1 MSRRHYGCVLC
12 GYAISGFSTP
22 TWKVPPW
29 LSEFRAVWTYPPL
42 GIYTSGIGTFDISV
56 GTWTVPIDPDMRVL
70 NPDIP
75 FNDKAHITVMRSR
88 PRRGIELNSHGYVF
102 HDACFELLRE
112 TARGVWVDPCRL
124 YRICKSL
131 PFSYRGIG
139 VCWGHDYGGLCEMDF
154 ENQHHYPWED
164 RVMRTYKE
172 SKVLENARYNPLL
185 IQELDECIS
194 VHIDPEYQHKYLE
207 WAGSSSRNCFSLL
220 PWEIRVM
227 IALCLPIKDVLSL
240 VKSSKAFLPLLSDQ
254 TYWASVFDPGA
265 ECGFL
270 FERSHLKRSPEI
282 DWIAIYKKTMYTK
295 DIFGMENRKRIWP
308 LAKRIVKL
316 LELHPPHENDDFFG
330 DDHVRSDEIED
341 MAEAEEDEEDPG
353 ARRWKVAA
361 DIKSPTVINDEFE
374 AGCRLLFDQTVTLP
388 EDLVSIA
395 FSVVADGYTEYLV
408 GMRFIS
414 KDGSSIQLGYLN
426 RHKELYYKVTSF
438 QGFIVAMGSRGLHG
452 LRILGT
458 DGSIS
463 EWFGSPKD
471 SPISERLMSVQS
483 ITKLEIGLD
492 GYKIVYLKL
501 GGVDQSDYD
510 HQVAPW
516 RESALWY
523 PGVPAPNLFVN
534 EASFIGE
541 HPLTTSYQPLC
552 YIDFGGPNGVYLRS
566 LTEIR
571 VFANIDILEIDF
583 LYETNAAQPIQP
595 QKLGRTERNFSPA
608 SAQIFFSPGAAQAFS
623 SSASVQT
630 FSIDGPGG
638 EIIQHVEITTNR
650 GRSVHF
656 RPPRRSNDGTLS
668 PLTPMAIEPG
678 TTITGFYGSQL
689 TLHGGVGNTT
699 EEMTTNL
706 VPTHQ
711 TSVLRVEP

>member
-408 GMRFIS
+408 G
-414 KDGSSIQLGYLN
+414 
-426 RHKELYYKVTSF
+426 
-438 QGFIVAMGSRGLHG
+438 
-452 LRILGT
+452 
-458 DGSIS
+458 
-463 EWFGSPKD
+463 
-471 SPISERLMSVQS
+471 
-483 ITKLEIGLD
+483 
-492 GYKIVYLKL
+492 
-501 GGVDQSDYD
+501 GVDQSDYD

-678 TTITGFYGSQL
+678 TTITGFYGSQKMPMASL
-689 TLHGGVGNTT
+689 FSLGVISQ
-699 EEMTTNL
+699 MI
-706 VPTHQ
+706 H
-711 TSVLRVEP
+711 

>member
-408 GMRFIS
+408 G
-414 KDGSSIQLGYLN
+414 
-426 RHKELYYKVTSF
+426 
-438 QGFIVAMGSRGLHG
+438 
-452 LRILGT
+452 
-458 DGSIS
+458 
-463 EWFGSPKD
+463 
-471 SPISERLMSVQS
+471 
-483 ITKLEIGLD
+483 
-492 GYKIVYLKL
+492 
-501 GGVDQSDYD
+501 GVDQSDYD

>member
-1 MSRRHYGCVLC
+1 
-12 GYAISGFSTP
+12 
-22 TWKVPPW
+22 
-29 LSEFRAVWTYPPL
+29 
-42 GIYTSGIGTFDISV
+42 
-56 GTWTVPIDPDMRVL
+56 MRVL

-408 GMRFIS
+408 G
-414 KDGSSIQLGYLN
+414 
-426 RHKELYYKVTSF
+426 
-438 QGFIVAMGSRGLHG
+438 
-452 LRILGT
+452 
-458 DGSIS
+458 
-463 EWFGSPKD
+463 
-471 SPISERLMSVQS
+471 
-483 ITKLEIGLD
+483 
-492 GYKIVYLKL
+492 
-501 GGVDQSDYD
+501 GVDQSDYD

-638 EIIQHVEITTNR
+638 EIIQHVEVIVIRTERNDAYSFERHGKLKSFKITTNR

-678 TTITGFYGSQL
+678 TTITGFYGSQKMPMASL
-689 TLHGGVGNTT
+689 FSLGVISQ
-699 EEMTTNL
+699 MI
-706 VPTHQ
+706 H
-711 TSVLRVEP
+711 